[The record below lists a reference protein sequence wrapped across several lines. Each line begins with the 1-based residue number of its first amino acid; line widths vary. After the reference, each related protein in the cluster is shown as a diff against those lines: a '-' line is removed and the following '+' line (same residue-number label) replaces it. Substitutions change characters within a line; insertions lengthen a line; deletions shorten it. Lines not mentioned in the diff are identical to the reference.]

1 MVSILTNV
9 SGSFGL
15 NYCHSYHVKLVLNM
29 IVYQMHKK
37 RRLLDMSAYPAKRSL
52 EYPHHVYKV

>member
-9 SGSFGL
+9 SGSFGV
-15 NYCHSYHVKLVLNM
+15 NYCNSYHVKLVLNM

-37 RRLLDMSAYPAKRSL
+37 RRTFG
-52 EYPHHVYKV
+52 HVCQPGKAFT